1 MTVAKRFGL
10 AVEIVSWL
18 SVILRVAQFLLFSAA
33 AVWKKTTFSVLAAL
47 LALVALTSGLRL
59 S

>member
-1 MTVAKRFGL
+1 MVAKRFAL
-10 AVEIVSWL
+10 AVEIASWT
-18 SVILRVAQFLLFSAA
+18 SVVLRVAQFLLFSTA
-33 AVWKKTTFSVLAAL
+33 AVWRKATFAALAAL